1 MTFGRKNAEVAEGVS
16 IVSDSLL
23 VTAIAFCVYAAN
35 TFFWRRRGLRRKV
48 GCMLV
53 HFACP
58 CDASSCRSGRSG
70 KKRQCMP
77 RGTLL
82 TSCNQRTI
90 PICTMSLGAPQ
101 FLAASFFLPLPPS
114 LPRCVCACVCV
125 CARARIRVR
134 EFSRSNPRFVELL
147 RSSLLSLCV
156 TRVCTGSC

>member
-114 LPRCVCACVCV
+114 LPRCVCVCVCV
-125 CARARIRVR
+125 CARARAYVCVSFLAQTRDLWSCCVR
-134 EFSRSNPRFVELL
+134 AYC
-147 RSSLLSLCV
+147 LSV
-156 TRVCTGSC
+156 

>member
-48 GCMLV
+48 LCTLV
-53 HFACP
+53 PFACP
-58 CDASSCRSGRSG
+58 CDASYCRSG

-77 RGTLL
+77 EGTLL
-82 TSCNQRTI
+82 TSCNQRTT

-114 LPRCVCACVCV
+114 SPRCVCARV
-125 CARARIRVR
+125 RARVR
-134 EFSRSNPRFVELL
+134 EFSRSNPRFVELM
-147 RSSLLSLCV
+147 RSSLLPLCV
-156 TRVCTGSC
+156 TRVRTGSC